1 MPGEDK
7 IYILGWNM
15 KLMLLMRAVHD
26 KNQIIKPK
34 DENGWNVG
42 KSLHTLLAQKC
53 NYAKT
58 WKIDRMD

>member
-15 KLMLLMRAVHD
+15 KLMLLMGAVHD

-34 DENGWNVG
+34 EENGWNVG

>member
-1 MPGEDK
+1 
-7 IYILGWNM
+7 
-15 KLMLLMRAVHD
+15 MLLMRAVHD

-34 DENGWNVG
+34 EENGWNVG